1 MKRFDTGARSH
12 TSMVSPDGKTLVV
25 AQERPDGQV
34 RIYDISNI
42 NQPNDPDTPVLLSTL
57 TRTSVGIE
65 AHSPHH
71 PMIHGDLLFMAWY
84 EAGLQVFN
92 IADPAHPI
100 RVGSYDTY
108 AGTST
113 NYNGDWGVF
122 PMLGL
127 NKVLLSDRTRGLIV
141 VDATEAAPTGDL
153 NYDGAV
159 DGADFLVWQRGLG
172 AANATTMQGDGN
184 RDQLV
189 NGLDLAV
196 WRQQF
201 GQTGGHAA
209 AAVPECAPLAMTAPI
224 LLLLVRLRRRLFV

>member
-1 MKRFDTGARSH
+1 
-12 TSMVSPDGKTLVV
+12 MVSPDGTLVV

-42 NQPNDPDTPVLLSTL
+42 NQANDPDTPVLLSTL
-57 TRTSVGIE
+57 TRTSVGID

-92 IADPAHPI
+92 IANPANPI

-108 AGTST
+108 LNTSSS
-113 NYNGDWGVF
+113 YNGNWGVF

-127 NKVLLSDRTRGLIV
+127 NKVLLSDRTRGLII
-141 VDATEAAPTGDL
+141 VDATEAAPTGDF
-153 NYDGAV
+153 NYDGFV
-159 DGADFLVWQRGLG
+159 DGTDFLTWQQGLG
-172 AANATTMQGDGN
+172 ATNAMTTQGDGN
-184 RDQLV
+184 RDKLV

-196 WRQQF
+196 WKQQLDKRA
-201 GQTGGHAA
+201 GTRRR
-209 AAVPECAPLAMTAPI
+209 VPGVRRSQWQPI
-224 LLLLVRLRRRLFV
+224 LLAWGRRRRRRFLLADDPR